1 MKRPMADKKNQIK
14 LNPCELE
21 NSDKVSLDEVIQGRD
36 IPHLITVEGPI
47 GVGKTSLTKK
57 LAQSFNYDTLLE
69 AAEENPFLEN
79 FYKNRR
85 QNALATQLFFLLQ
98 RAQQIQNMKQKDLF
112 SPVHVADF
120 LIEKDRLFAR
130 ANLDNNEFKLYQQVY
145 SQLTINSP
153 KPDLVIY
160 LQSPVDV
167 LMDRIYKRGRKV
179 EQNIDRDYLEL
190 LNEAY
195 SEFFLYYDDA
205 PLLIV
210 NCSEID
216 IINNQNDYLKLI
228 DYLLDIRSGR
238 HYFNPTIFK

>member
-1 MKRPMADKKNQIK
+1 MPDNKYKNK
-14 LNPCELE
+14 LDDYEVDDSNKSAL
-21 NSDKVSLDEVIQGRD
+21 DDIVSGRN
-36 IPHLITVEGPI
+36 IPQLITVEGPI
-47 GVGKTSLTKK
+47 GVGKTSLAKK
-57 LAQSFNYDTLLE
+57 LADSFNYETLLE
-69 AAEENPFLEN
+69 AAEENPFLES

-98 RAQQIQNMKQKDLF
+98 RAQQIQNMRQKDLF

-130 ANLDNNEFKLYQQVY
+130 ANLNNDEFKLYQQVY

-160 LQSPVDV
+160 LQSPIDV
-167 LMDRIYKRGRKV
+167 LMDRIYQRGRKS
-179 EQNIDRDYLEL
+179 EQNIERDYLEL

-216 IINNQNDYLKLI
+216 IINNHNDYLKLI
-228 DYLLDIRSGR
+228 DYLLDIQSGR

>member
-1 MKRPMADKKNQIK
+1 MPDNKYKNK
-14 LNPCELE
+14 LDDYKLDG
-21 NSDKVSLDEVIQGRD
+21 SDKSDLDD
-36 IPHLITVEGPI
+36 IVRERNIPQLITVEGPI
-47 GVGKTSLTKK
+47 GVGKTSLAKK
-57 LAQSFNYDTLLE
+57 LADSFNYETLLE
-69 AAEENPFLEN
+69 AAEENPFLES

-98 RAQQIQNMKQKDLF
+98 RAQQIQNMRQKDLF

-130 ANLDNNEFKLYQQVY
+130 ANLNNDEFKLYQQVY

-160 LQSPVDV
+160 LQSPIDV
-167 LMDRIYKRGRKV
+167 LMDRIYQRGRKS
-179 EQNIDRDYLEL
+179 EQNIERDYLEL

-216 IINNQNDYLKLI
+216 IINNHNDYLKLI
-228 DYLLDIRSGR
+228 DYLLNIQSGR

>member
-1 MKRPMADKKNQIK
+1 MPDNKYKNK
-14 LNPCELE
+14 LDDYELDDS
-21 NSDKVSLDEVIQGRD
+21 NKSALDDIVRGRN
-36 IPHLITVEGPI
+36 IPQLITVEGPI
-47 GVGKTSLTKK
+47 GVGKTSLAKK
-57 LAQSFNYDTLLE
+57 LADSFNYETLLE
-69 AAEENPFLEN
+69 AAEENPFLES

-98 RAQQIQNMKQKDLF
+98 RAQQIQNMRQKDLF

-130 ANLDNNEFKLYQQVY
+130 ANLNNDEFKLYQQVY

-160 LQSPVDV
+160 LQSPIDV
-167 LMDRIYKRGRKV
+167 LMDRIYQRGRKS
-179 EQNIDRDYLEL
+179 EQNIERDYLEL

-216 IINNQNDYLKLI
+216 IINNHNDYLKLI
-228 DYLLDIRSGR
+228 DYLLDIQSGR

>member
-1 MKRPMADKKNQIK
+1 
-14 LNPCELE
+14 
-21 NSDKVSLDEVIQGRD
+21 
-36 IPHLITVEGPI
+36 
-47 GVGKTSLTKK
+47 
-57 LAQSFNYDTLLE
+57 
-69 AAEENPFLEN
+69 
-79 FYKNRR
+79 
-85 QNALATQLFFLLQ
+85 
-98 RAQQIQNMKQKDLF
+98 MKQKDLF

-238 HYFNPTIFK
+238 HYFNPTIFN